1 MESYTI
7 GSGSARSY
15 SLHGSVDTGSPL
27 ILVDDSVVA
36 AYYSEVEGAAYDN
49 AQGAYTFACNVDLPD
64 ITLCIS
70 GYNAVVAG
78 RLINIGPTDAT
89 GISCFGG
96 LQSSD
101 GFSRN
106 IFGDPVLKSQFVVFD
121 SNGPRMGF
129 APQA

>member
-7 GSGSARSY
+7 GRGSARPY
-15 SLHGSVDTGSPL
+15 SLHGIVDTGSAL

-49 AQGAYTFACNVDLPD
+49 TQGGYTFACNVVLPD
-64 ITLCIS
+64 ITFCIS

-78 RLINIGPTDAT
+78 RLINMGPTDAT

-101 GFSRN
+101 GFGKN
-106 IFGDPVLKSQFVVFD
+106 IFGDLLLKSQFVVFD